1 MIEMDRL
8 TNERTDEK
16 KDGWMVGSAI
26 SRKVNES
33 KKAFI
38 WNSDF

>member
-1 MIEMDRL
+1 
-8 TNERTDEK
+8 
-16 KDGWMVGSAI
+16 MVGSAI

-38 WNSDF
+38 WNSDFWECF